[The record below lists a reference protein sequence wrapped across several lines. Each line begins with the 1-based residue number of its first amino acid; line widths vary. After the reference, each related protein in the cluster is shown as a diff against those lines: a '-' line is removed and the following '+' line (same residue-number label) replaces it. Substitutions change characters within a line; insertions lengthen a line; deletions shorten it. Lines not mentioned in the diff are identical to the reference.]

1 MVIVRVVNIQ
11 GTSCKL
17 KLRAGDSIYDVNL
30 VRSVPRNRSLTCAP
44 PARVTSSHWRV
55 FYATSKKKN
64 FALARVHMQTHTH
77 ARTLA

>member
-44 PARVTSSHWRV
+44 PARVTSSH
-55 FYATSKKKN
+55 FFSSTQQAHKN